1 MKIPWGPGPGVANIL
16 ADNWKVMVG
25 FGPLLAGKSGTSN
38 TGRTSGG
45 HGVEELP
52 SGEPPQRVGG
62 QLLGSRAQSRRA
74 EGEERP
80 Q

>member
-1 MKIPWGPGPGVANIL
+1 MIVPRGLGPGVANIL
-16 ADNWKVMVG
+16 AGNWKVMVG

-38 TGRTSGG
+38 AGRTTGG

-52 SGEPPQRVGG
+52 GGEPPQRVGG
-62 QLLGSRAQSRRA
+62 QPLGSRAQSRRA

-80 Q
+80 